1 MLEEFNND
9 DDEKFD
15 VTKDFIGDLVF
26 DVIKGLLIVFAFALL
41 VIYFI
46 YNPIEYPTKEEAT
59 IETAVVK
66 TIYKN
71 EDKYY
76 LTAFNETTRIVYI
89 VEITKEDF
97 IKYKV
102 DDKVKL
108 VVRKNKAKLYEEGTF

>member
-9 DDEKFD
+9 DEKFD
-15 VTKDFIGDLVF
+15 VTRDFIKDLVI
-26 DVIKGLLIVFAFALL
+26 DVVKGLLIVFAFALL

-46 YNPIEYPTKEEAT
+46 YNPIEYPTKEKAT
-59 IETAVVK
+59 VETAVVK

-76 LTAFNETTRIVYI
+76 LTAFNETTRIVYV

-102 DDKVKL
+102 DDNVKI
-108 VVRKNKAKLYEEGTF
+108 VVRKNKAKLYKEGTF

>member
-26 DVIKGLLIVFAFALL
+26 DAIKGLLVLGVFALL

-59 IETAVVK
+59 VETAVVK

-102 DDKVKL
+102 DDNVKI
-108 VVRKNKAKLYEEGTF
+108 VVRKNKAKLYEESTF